1 MEEINYILK
10 TDNLTKQYK
19 EQFAVNNVNMHIEK
33 GDIYGFVGENGAGKT
48 TIIRL
53 ISGLISP
60 TNGSFTLFGVD
71 NNSKEIL
78 NARRKMSGIV
88 ESVSINKSMTALANL
103 KFQCMICNIKKTNEE
118 LEQLLDT
125 VGLNHKDIEKKETND
140 FSLGMRQ
147 RLGLAIAMISNP
159 EFIILDE
166 PMNGLDPQGFIDVRE
181 SILRLN
187 KMGVTFLISSHI
199 LSELDKV
206 CNRIGFISHGVLLEE
221 ITIDELHKKSR
232 KKIVLRNNDL
242 VSLRSFLIEKL
253 DVNDIVIEDNSLSIY
268 DDIDINVLMKLLVDN
283 NIIIDEI
290 GVKQDSIE
298 DYYIS
303 LIVGGKNNA

>member
-1 MEEINYILK
+1 MSEISYVLK

-19 EQFAVNNVNMHIEK
+19 TQLAVNNVNMHIEK

-53 ISGLISP
+53 ICGLINP
-60 TNGSFTLFGVD
+60 TGGSFKLFDID
-71 NNSKEIL
+71 NNSKDIL
-78 NARRKMSGIV
+78 NARRKVSGIV
-88 ESVSINKSMTALANL
+88 EAVSINKSMTALENL
-103 KFQCMICNIKKTNEE
+103 RFQCLVCNINKTNEE
-118 LEQLLDT
+118 LEGLLDT
-125 VGLNHKDIEKKETND
+125 VGLNYREVASKKTLD

-147 RLGLAIAMISNP
+147 RLGLAIAMVSNP

-181 SILRLN
+181 IIYKLN

-199 LSELDKV
+199 LSELDKI

-221 ITIDELHKKSR
+221 LTIDELHHKSR
-232 KKIVLRNNDL
+232 RKIILKNNDL
-242 VSLRSFLIEKL
+242 DSLKNFLIGTMNLNE
-253 DVNDIVIEDNSLSIY
+253 VSIEHNSIFIY
-268 DDIDINVLMKLLVDN
+268 DDIDINVVMKNLVEND
-283 NIIIDEI
+283 IKIEEI
-290 GVKQDSIE
+290 GVRQDSIE

-303 LIVGGKNNA
+303 LIVGGKRNA